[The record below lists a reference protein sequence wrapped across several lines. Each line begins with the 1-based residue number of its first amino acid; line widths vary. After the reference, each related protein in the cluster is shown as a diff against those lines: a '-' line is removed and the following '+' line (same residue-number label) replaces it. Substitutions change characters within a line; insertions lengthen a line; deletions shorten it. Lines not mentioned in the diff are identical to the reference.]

1 MNKLTKKQLL
11 IGGLVLLF
19 VINIAA
25 LGTIIYQNQKYN
37 NQPNYQEESD
47 RNWHDS
53 RREGKFDRNERRYD
67 RHKHR
72 DEMGDDDNR
81 SHPRRGNRFDNYI
94 KDKLNFNDSQFD
106 KFLELREKNKK
117 EQHAI
122 VKKLAQKREE
132 MMRELSS
139 ADPDTVKLKQT
150 AKQIGDL
157 HESLKNKIIQHFIQ
171 VKTICNASQKE
182 KFNELIR
189 RMERQHDHGPG
200 PKHYSGP
207 RPQSKR
213 DCRDQQ

>member
-37 NQPNYQEESD
+37 NHRNYQEESD

-53 RREGKFDRNERRYD
+53 HRDDRFDKNERRYD

-72 DEMGDDDNR
+72 DEMGDDETR

-94 KDKLNFNDSQFD
+94 KDKLNFNDSQFEQ
-106 KFLELREKNKK
+106 FLELREKSKK

-132 MMRELSS
+132 MMKELSS
-139 ADPDTVKLKQT
+139 ADPDTLKLKQT
-150 AKQIGDL
+150 AKQIGNL
-157 HESLKNKIIQHFIQ
+157 HESLKNKTIQHFIQ
-171 VKTICNASQKE
+171 VKAICNASQKE

-189 RMERQHDHGPG
+189 RMERQHDRGQG
-200 PKHYSGP
+200 PKHHSGP
-207 RPQSKR
+207 RPQNKR